1 MKKPSGVQTD
11 GSTQNLVDVAAVDQL
26 ARIVSKY
33 DLSEIEI
40 SLGDLQV
47 RLARER
53 APAMQANLTAIR
65 TKPCRGQFGARLA
78 RRSDCIGA
86 CGRPGRRREVTDGRN
101 RLFAGQSRSQAV
113 R

>member
-11 GSTQNLVDVAAVDQL
+11 GSTQNLVDVAEIDRL
-26 ARIVSKY
+26 ARIVSQY

-40 SLGDLQV
+40 SLGDLKV

-53 APAMQANLTAIR
+53 RQPRKR
-65 TKPCRGQFGARLA
+65 TYPRFL
-78 RRSDCIGA
+78 
-86 CGRPGRRREVTDGRN
+86 RRRRWGPIPPKAPPS
-101 RLFAGQSRSQAV
+101 LHLHSSRPRPTWSA